1 MAKGRGKTKYASE
14 RPELRAQKRQ
24 ADSIVALFHRNL
36 KIKELLIAK
45 KDGDLSSYVGDEA
58 FVDSCLEY
66 YQDGKDNEPY
76 PRASYVSNVKGVKM
90 YLKKK
95 GKGKVFCGDEIDR
108 KLVRDFV
115 LISYRQ
121 EARGLADD

>member
-24 ADSIVALFHRNL
+24 ADSIVALFHRNP

-76 PRASYVSNVKGVKM
+76 PRAS
-90 YLKKK
+90 
-95 GKGKVFCGDEIDR
+95 
-108 KLVRDFV
+108 
-115 LISYRQ
+115 
-121 EARGLADD
+121 

>member
-24 ADSIVALFHRNL
+24 ADSIKALYQRNP

-45 KDGDLSSYVGDEA
+45 KDGDSSSYEGDEA
-58 FVDSCLEY
+58 FVDSCLKF
-66 YQDGKDNEPY
+66 YQDGKEKPFS
-76 PRASYVSNVKGVKM
+76 RASYVSSVKGVKM

>member
-1 MAKGRGKTKYASE
+1 MKAFVKTAV
-14 RPELRAQKRQ
+14 PLVCLCIAG
-24 ADSIVALFHRNL
+24 
-36 KIKELLIAK
+36 LLYNVIGNVSDTMKVSVQSKA
-45 KDGDLSSYVGDEA
+45 LSSLDDALQAAAE
-58 FVDSCLEY
+58 
-66 YQDGKDNEPY
+66 DNEPY

>member
-24 ADSIVALFHRNL
+24 ADSIVALFHRNP

-95 GKGKVFCGDEIDR
+95 S
-108 KLVRDFV
+108 L
-115 LISYRQ
+115 
-121 EARGLADD
+121 